1 MQNLSEI
8 LKLAEDQATP
18 IGLTIVD
25 IRLTQQ
31 GKRRIL
37 EVTICRKGGRISLD
51 DCEELSRRLDKAMDE
66 ADPPVLEGSFI
77 LDVQSPGLER
87 QLKTEREFAIFAG
100 DEVEVKIKDP
110 KPGLGD
116 FISGKLHS
124 LSNGTLKIGNPRPII
139 SKENLP
145 KKSKAKAAL
154 AQQEYPSSVELDFN
168 RVSSVKLKAPEIMED
183 LDDSDSGSDPEFEL
197 N

>member
-66 ADPPVLEGSFI
+66 ADPPVLEGSFM

-116 FISGKLHS
+116 YISGNLHS
-124 LSNGTLKIGNPRPII
+124 LSNGTLKIDNPRPII

-154 AQQEYPSSVELDFN
+154 AQQEYPSSVDLDFN
-168 RVSSVKLKAPEIMED
+168 RVSSVKLKAPEITED

>member
-8 LKLAEDQATP
+8 LTLAENEASP
-18 IGLTIVD
+18 LGLTIVD

-51 DCEELSRRLDKAMDE
+51 DCEEISRRLDKAMDE
-66 ADPPVLEGSFI
+66 QDPPLLEGSFM

-87 QLKTEREFAIFAG
+87 QLKTEREFAIFVG
-100 DEVEVKIKDP
+100 DDVEVKIKDP

-116 FISGKLHS
+116 YITGRLNS
-124 LSNGTLKIGNPRPII
+124 LSNGTLKIDNPRPII

-145 KKSKAKAAL
+145 KKGKAKAAL
-154 AQQEYPSSVELDFN
+154 AQQEYPASVDLDFS
-168 RVSSVKLKAPEIMED
+168 RVSSVKLKAPEITGD
-183 LDDSDSGSDPEFEL
+183 FDGDDTGSDPEFEL